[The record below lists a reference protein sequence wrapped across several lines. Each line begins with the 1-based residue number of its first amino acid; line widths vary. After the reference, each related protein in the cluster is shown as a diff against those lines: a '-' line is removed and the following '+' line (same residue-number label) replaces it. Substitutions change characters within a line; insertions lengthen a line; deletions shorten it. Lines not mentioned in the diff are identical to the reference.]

1 MAPLLRSTCVRVCEC
16 IYMYRLNIYMS
27 DSKKPKSQ
35 KETALELITAMVEQ
49 EQSQHG
55 VNDQQWV
62 RVAGRLAAMIA
73 RWSKDDYTIR
83 SELAGIQAARVKKK

>member
-1 MAPLLRSTCVRVCEC
+1 
-16 IYMYRLNIYMS
+16 MYRLNIYMS

-35 KETALELITAMVEQ
+35 KETALELITALVEQ

-55 VNDQQWV
+55 INDQQWV

-83 SELAGIQAARVKKK
+83 SELAGIQESRVKKK

>member
-1 MAPLLRSTCVRVCEC
+1 
-16 IYMYRLNIYMS
+16 MS

-35 KETALELITAMVEQ
+35 KETALELITALVEQ

-55 VNDQQWV
+55 INDQQWV

-83 SELAGIQAARVKKK
+83 SELAGIQESRVKKK